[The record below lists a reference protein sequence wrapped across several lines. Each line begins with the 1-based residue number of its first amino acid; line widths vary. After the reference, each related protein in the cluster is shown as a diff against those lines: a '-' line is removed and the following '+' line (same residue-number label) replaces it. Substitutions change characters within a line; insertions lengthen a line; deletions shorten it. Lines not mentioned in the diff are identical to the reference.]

1 MLIRRIRLQN
11 VLSFGPDGQELDLRP
26 LNVLIGPNGS
36 GKSNLLEAI
45 ALLQA
50 APREL
55 VTPILEGGGSADWLW
70 RGEPAASSGAIEV
83 VLVGS
88 DHRQPLHYRLAFAAP
103 GQQFRLIDERLE
115 SDPGDPE
122 SQGAVY
128 VDSDGVEATVTRCD
142 RGAKETLD
150 AVRVGPMN
158 SQQSILTHLRDP
170 EIYPQI
176 TYVASEMARISLFR
190 EWSFGRQ
197 SPARMPQKPDLP
209 NDFLAEDTRNLGLV
223 LNRLMRDYEARRQ
236 IVTALRG
243 LYEGV
248 VDFHVNIEF
257 GTVQVFLQEGKMTI
271 PATRLSDG
279 TLRYLSLLTI
289 LCHPNPPPL
298 VCLEEPELGLHPD
311 ILPGLAELLLD
322 ASERCQLIITTHSD
336 VLVDALTDVPET
348 VVVCE
353 KKEGQTTMK
362 RLEKEALAE
371 WLERYQLGQLWASG
385 SIGGNRW

>member
-11 VLSFGPDGQELDLRP
+11 VVSFGRDAQELDLKP
-26 LNVLIGPNGS
+26 LNVLIGTNGS
-36 GKSNLLEAI
+36 GKSNLIEAI

-70 RGEPAASSGAIEV
+70 RVEPMASSGAMEI
-83 VLVGS
+83 VLAGS
-88 DHRQPLHYRLAFAAP
+88 ARREPLRYRLAFAAP
-103 GQQFRLIDERLE
+103 EQQFRLIDERLE

-142 RGAKETLD
+142 RGAKEALD

-209 NDFLAEDTRNLGLV
+209 NDFLAEDARNLGLV

-311 ILPGLAELLLD
+311 ILPGLAELLRA
-322 ASERCQLIITTHSD
+322 ASERCQLIVTTHSD

-353 KKEGQTTMK
+353 KNEGQTTMK

>member
-11 VLSFGPDGQELDLRP
+11 VLSFGPDAQELDLKP

-36 GKSNLLEAI
+36 GKSNLIEAI
-45 ALLQA
+45 PLLQA

-103 GQQFRLIDERLE
+103 DQQFRLIDERLE
-115 SDPGDPE
+115 SDPGPE

-142 RGAKETLD
+142 RGVKEALD

-209 NDFLAEDTRNLGLV
+209 NDFLSEDARNLGLV
-223 LNRLMRDYEARRQ
+223 LNRLMRDYEARQQ
-236 IVTALRG
+236 IVAALRG

-311 ILPGLAELLLD
+311 ILPGLAELLRA
-322 ASERCQLIITTHSD
+322 ASERCQLIVTTHSD

-353 KKEGQTTMK
+353 KNEGQTTMK